1 MTTVRVVLVDD
12 HHLVREGLR
21 LVLGAA
27 DGIDVVGEAEGFRD
41 AMEVL
46 AVTPTDVVLLD
57 LGLADAVGFEVLRA
71 IRARRPAV
79 RVLVLTMH
87 RDPETV
93 RQALHAG
100 AAGYVVKGAHAR
112 ELVDAIRAVVRGERY
127 LHSSVTAAVIDD
139 SLRSSTTPGASSLTV
154 REREILRLLASGMSA
169 PRISRQLGISA
180 HTVHRHV
187 ANISS
192 KLGTHGV
199 VPLVRYA
206 IEQGLVGEASS

>member
-1 MTTVRVVLVDD
+1 MPAIRVVLVDD

-21 LVLGAA
+21 LVLGVA
-27 DGIDVVGEAEGFRD
+27 DGVEVVGEAESHRAALEVMD
-41 AMEVL
+41 AVP
-46 AVTPTDVVLLD
+46 ADVMVLD
-57 LGLADAVGFEVLRA
+57 LGLGDTIGFETLRA
-71 IRARRPAV
+71 VRARHPAT
-79 RVLVLTMH
+79 RILVLTMH

-93 RQALHAG
+93 RQALLAG

-139 SLRSSTTPGASSLTV
+139 SLRVYDEGGGLTA
-154 REREILRLLASGMSA
+154 REREILRLLAAGMSA
-169 PRISRQLGISA
+169 PRIGGELGISA

-187 ANISS
+187 ANISA
-192 KLGTHGV
+192 KLGTRGV

-206 IEQGLVGEASS
+206 IERGLVGEAPA